1 MNTAVSS
8 ANPPAAVAAGSN
20 DPNRRVIVM
29 AVAILALGFV
39 YVAQTVSVRHAVLL
53 LIGGG
58 LGLVLYHALFGFT
71 SAWRV
76 FLSDGRGAGLRAQML
91 MLAVASVLFLPALAE
106 GNLFGRQIVGAVAPV
121 GVSVVLG
128 AFLFGI
134 GMQLGGGC
142 ASGTLYTAGSG
153 NVRMLVTL
161 AAFIAGSVIATLHM
175 PWWFKTPNIGAVSL
189 IKELGL
195 AGGLALQ
202 LAVFAAITA
211 FSVAVERRRHGRLL
225 PARTSPY
232 DGWRR
237 LLRGPWPLLWGAL
250 GLAGLNFATLAVA
263 GHPWGDHLRLLPLG
277 GEDGFGGGHRRRVLD
292 LLDLAVPRARAPGER
307 VCQHHVGDE
316 FRYPARCAAGG
327 WVGGQVRA
335 QLAHSPALVGRRGD
349 RWAVDGLRRP
359 SGVRLQYRCVLQR
372 CRLGQPTR
380 LGVVRL
386 RLRRFLPRNLGAAA
400 VRARGRTQQAER
412 LLVAKEAVLKTKSNS
427 VAILSSAGT
436 SYGAN
441 TVLGVGL
448 GYDAHQTEA
457 FSSSR

>member
-175 PWWFKTPNIGAVSL
+175 PWWFETPNIGAVSL

-263 GHPWGDHLRLLPLG
+263 GHPWGITYGFSLWGAKMASAVGIDVGSWTFWTWPYHARALQASVFANTTSVMNFGILLGAL
-277 GEDGFGGGHRRRVLD
+277 
-292 LLDLAVPRARAPGER
+292 LAVGLAGKFAPNWR
-307 VCQHHVGDE
+307 I
-316 FRYPARCAAGG
+316 P
-327 WVGGQVRA
+327 
-335 QLAHSPALVGRRGD
+335 
-349 RWAVDGLRRP
+349 LR
-359 SGVRLQYRCVLQR
+359 SL
-372 CRLGQPTR
+372 
-380 LGVVRL
+380 
-386 RLRRFLPRNLGAAA
+386 AAA
-400 VRARGRTQQAER
+400 VIGG
-412 LLVAKEAVLKTKSNS
+412 LLM
-427 VAILSSAGT
+427 G
-436 SYGAN
+436 YGARLAFGCN
-441 TVLGVGL
+441 IGAFFSGVASASLHGWVWFACAFVGSFLGTWARPLFGL
-448 GYDAHQTEA
+448 EVERSKPSGC
-457 FSSSR
+457 